1 MPTRERFAMHFLLAL
16 FFCLTVFLRYCAIP
30 LVASV
35 LFSVLAFRDLAEL
48 FRELRE
54 EKCH

>member
-1 MPTRERFAMHFLLAL
+1 MHFLLAL
-16 FFCLTVFLRYCAIP
+16 LFCLMVFLCYCAIP

-35 LFSVLAFRDLAEL
+35 LFAVLAFRDLAEL